1 MIDDSGFDI
10 QDLKRRAEAVREF
23 VHKIPDA
30 GVAFT
35 VRFPS
40 RFERMAIDYRH
51 EKDVAGLVREVVRV
65 SIQGWQGVRVSHALP
80 EWKQDD
86 TELPFGPDTLELLL
100 DQQTDWLLAV
110 WKDIDTRT
118 KERNARIEA
127 ALKNFASGSGT
138 NVAAPASPVH

>member
-1 MIDDSGFDI
+1 MIDEAGFDI

-23 VHKIPDA
+23 VHQIPGQ
-30 GVAFT
+30 GVSFR

-40 RFERMAIDYRH
+40 RFERMAIDHRY
-51 EKDVAGLVREVVRV
+51 ENDVPALVREVVRL

-80 EWKQDD
+80 EWKQEDA
-86 TELPFGPDTLELLL
+86 ELPFGPDTLELLL
-100 DQQTDWLLAV
+100 DQQPGWLIGI

-127 ALKNFASGSGT
+127 ALKNFASGSDT
-138 NVAAPASPVH
+138 NVVEPASQVH

>member
-1 MIDDSGFDI
+1 
-10 QDLKRRAEAVREF
+10 
-23 VHKIPDA
+23 
-30 GVAFT
+30 
-35 VRFPS
+35 
-40 RFERMAIDYRH
+40 MAIDYRH
-51 EKDVAGLVREVVRV
+51 ENDVAGLVREVVRV

-86 TELPFGPDTLELLL
+86 TELPFGPDTLDLLL
-100 DQQTDWLLAV
+100 DQQTDWLLAI

-138 NVAAPASPVH
+138 NVAEPASPVH